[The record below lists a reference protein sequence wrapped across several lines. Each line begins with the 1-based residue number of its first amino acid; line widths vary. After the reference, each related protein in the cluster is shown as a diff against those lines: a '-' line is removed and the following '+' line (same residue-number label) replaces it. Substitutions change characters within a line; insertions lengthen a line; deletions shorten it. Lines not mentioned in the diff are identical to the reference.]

1 MYGKRFANYVP
12 EPQPVTT
19 DRIIAAHYYPGW
31 KRGCSKVHNSFQELE
46 HFPERC
52 PVLGW
57 YDEANPEVTDW
68 EIKWAVEHGISCF
81 IYCWYRYKE
90 NVGKPVVREA
100 LRLGHALHDGL
111 FNARYRNFI
120 KFAIMF
126 ENQAIRWGNPADTKD
141 LLENLL
147 PWWVSEYFS
156 KPNYLLF
163 DGKPVL
169 YVYEL
174 QDFVNSL
181 GGETA
186 TTEALALLNT
196 EIQKYGFPG
205 IHVSGCSCGWD
216 EPYKRTVKERLPH
229 DLSYVDKIRSCG
241 FDSAFQYCWPLW
253 RCEVTEEQF
262 QKYKRDLDHRLFPSE
277 EAIAIQISKIRE
289 RVDYAPDFFMFTAT
303 VGNDR
308 EPWRR
313 FFNYETLTQ
322 DPFAGPIF
330 TLGPSWYQLLLEK
343 IRDIT
348 ATLPENSIGR
358 KIVVLD
364 AWNEWSEG
372 HSIAPS
378 CGAGF
383 RYLQA
388 VREVFSQRDNL
399 PDYRTPQMLDFD
411 PYDYEWFPKDTP
423 ISNKNKEN

>member
-1 MYGKRFANYVP
+1 MYGKRFLGYVP
-12 EPQPVTT
+12 EPEPVTT

-31 KRGCSKVHNSFQELE
+31 VRGGSKMHNCFQELE

-52 PVLGW
+52 PLLGW

-81 IYCWYRYKE
+81 IYCWYRFKS
-90 NVGKPVVREA
+90 NVGQPVTREA
-100 LRLGHALHDGL
+100 LRFGHAIHEGL
-111 FNARYRNFI
+111 FRARYRNYI

-126 ENQAIRWGNPADTKD
+126 ENQEIRWGNPADTRD

-147 PWWVSEYFS
+147 PWWVNEYFS
-156 KPNYLLF
+156 KPNYLKI

-169 YVYEL
+169 YVYAIKDL
-174 QDFVNSL
+174 VDSL
-181 GGETA
+181 GGDDA
-186 TTEALALLNT
+186 ATEAIALLNT

-205 IHVSGCSCGWD
+205 IHISACNCGWND
-216 EPYKRTVKERLPH
+216 AYIDSVQENRPH
-229 DLSYVDKIRSCG
+229 DLSYTDKLRSYG

-253 RCEVTEEQF
+253 RLEITEEQF
-262 QKYKRDLDHRLFPSE
+262 RNYKRELDGRLMDPQV
-277 EAIAIQISKIRE
+277 AIASQLMKIQE
-289 RVDYAPDFFMFTAT
+289 RAEYAPDFFMFTAT

-313 FFNYETLTQ
+313 IFNYETLTE
-322 DPFAGPIF
+322 DPLSSAIF
-330 TLGPSWYQLLLEK
+330 TLGPLWYQHLLEK

-348 ATLPENSIGR
+348 DKLPENSIGR
-358 KIVVLD
+358 KIIVLD

-388 VREVFSQRDNL
+388 VRQVFSKCDNL

-411 PYDYEWFPKDTP
+411 PYDYEWYAKDGSK
-423 ISNKNKEN
+423 I